1 MTVDEEKNKVQDKL
15 HLLSSVID
23 PLEDLTK
30 AALANALLLREH
42 NLRIHFLHK
51 VILVYVYGFQRLFIS
66 HHALRE
72 DVIKVKSSAPPVVKQ
87 FHELCF
93 YKSVSY
99 P

>member
-1 MTVDEEKNKVQDKL
+1 MTVDEEKNKVQKKL

-51 VILVYVYGFQRLFIS
+51 EDNISVCLWFSKVI
-66 HHALRE
+66 H
-72 DVIKVKSSAPPVVKQ
+72 
-87 FHELCF
+87 
-93 YKSVSY
+93 
-99 P
+99 